1 MYQVIFR
8 FARLSFFIVLIAVS
22 STVVSGQFRAGLQG
36 TVFDSSGGLVPGAT
50 VVLTNKET
58 NQKQQTETSGEGF
71 YRFSNIAPGLYSV
84 SVEKQ
89 NFKKALTDNVKVD
102 AEAVRGLDITIE
114 TGAINETVTV
124 TADPDTVAL
133 ETEDANI
140 RKTISTEEV
149 LGLPQQGRDPY
160 ELARLAPGVF
170 GAGARSADGN
180 SVFLPN
186 TSGPGGSNNSIFQT
200 ENAQPITANGQRVS
214 ANNYQIDGTSVNSQT
229 WGGAAVIT
237 PSQESVKEVQVTSS
251 TYSAEDG
258 RNSGAQIRVVSQNGT
273 NDWHGS
279 VFYKIADPRLNSF
292 NQFRGIPGVVTAVP
306 TRVERKYK
314 TYGGSIGGPVRFLNF
329 GEGDRRTWS
338 GKDKLF
344 FFFSYEGVKEN
355 TSNTYNSV
363 IETASFRQG
372 IITARPNTVTSQ
384 ILSARGVEPRVIQI
398 LNATCATAGIN
409 GPCQAVGNGFDVGSI
424 TGTYGTYVP
433 LGQQAGGGLDGI
445 ADLQF
450 AQLSNPNTFTGN
462 QYFTRIDYVVTER
475 DKLTVSS
482 YIVPTRAFTADRAA
496 QSRPMADI
504 NSKRLSYAVAFIYT
518 RNISSTLMNEARF
531 NITRWG
537 FDETNSNPDADYGLP
552 RIEIEAF
559 TNDRLRWGA
568 PRSENTPGIIS
579 EKQLDLR
586 DTLTTIWGNHVLKF
600 GGEYRRDL
608 NSNGEPGGARPFYVF
623 NRPWNMANG
632 TPIFEVIT
640 ADQNGKPSANNTKF
654 TTSELAFFVQ
664 DDWKVRP
671 NLTLNL
677 GLRWSYYSPITASDG
692 ILGNLIPDANG
703 GLAGAVI
710 STDKTFYDKDLN
722 NFGPQLGFA
731 WSPGRFNEKFV
742 IRGGAGMGYD
752 RLPNALLANSRR
764 NPPNGF
770 KFEICCGTA
779 ATDFGSPFAG
789 GRITYVS
796 STDGTIFGYPANPVL
811 GGGINPANG
820 LPNSGS
826 IEIYAAPRHL
836 PTAYVYRYSLE
847 TQYQLPANLVGTL
860 GYQGSAGHK
869 FVRILPLH
877 LTGPSTN
884 PAIFAAYYASPD
896 VNMNYNAMIARL
908 QGRFR
913 RQLSFD
919 INYRFSK
926 SIDTVSFESPT
937 VLTNQSFP
945 VDQSEER
952 GPSDYDVK
960 HFITAS
966 VLWDL
971 PVFRDR
977 SKWTG
982 KLLGGWQINAIATHH
997 TGFPWTPRTGGC
1009 LLGTTTNNF
1018 CDPRPLSYTGQQ
1030 PLANTNANLLSPGG
1044 IFPGGFIPNTNCGAP
1059 PGCNNFFNTVVPF
1072 NANPF
1077 ANRPG
1082 IGRNVFRGPKYSDLD
1097 MAFVKEFGLPSLGAF
1112 GENAKIDLRFTFFN
1126 ILNTLNLAPFSANS
1140 DPTRVDRIQFGHATS
1155 ALAGRTGEFQIR
1167 FSF

>member
-1 MYQVIFR
+1 MLRSKFNSTNLLIALLVIFI
-8 FARLSFFIVLIAVS
+8 SAVA
-22 STVVSGQFRAGLQG
+22 GHAQFRGGIQG
-36 TVFDSSGGLVPGAT
+36 TVIDAAGGTVAGAT
-50 VVLTNKET
+50 VTLTSKET
-58 NQKQQTETSGEGF
+58 NQIQTTTTSDGGF
-71 YRFSNIAPGLYSV
+71 YRFAGLAPGLYSV
-84 SVEKQ
+84 AVEQ
-89 NFKKALTDNVKVD
+89 QGFKKRVVDDVKVD
-102 AEAVRGLDITIE
+102 AESVRGQDVALE
-114 TGAINETVTV
+114 TGAISETVTV
-124 TADPDTVAL
+124 NAEAEGPVL
-133 ETEDANI
+133 QTEDANI
-140 RKTISTEEV
+140 RKTISTDEV
-149 LGLPQQGRDPY
+149 LRLPQAGRDPY

-170 GAGARSADGN
+170 GAGARSAGGD
-180 SVFLPN
+180 SVRLPN

-200 ENAQPITANGQRVS
+200 ENAQPISANGQRVS

-279 VFYKIADPRLNSF
+279 AFYKIADPKF
-292 NQFRGIPGVVTAVP
+292 NAFNKFHGVPGVVTAVP

-314 TYGGSIGGPVRFLNF
+314 TYGGSFGGPVHFLNF
-329 GEGDRRTWS
+329 GEGVPAHWS

-355 TSNTYNSV
+355 TSNTYNAV
-363 IETASFRQG
+363 IDTASFRQG
-372 IITARPNTVTSQ
+372 IIAARPNTVTSRV
-384 ILSARGVEPRVIQI
+384 LSSAGVEPRVVQI
-398 LNATCATAGIN
+398 LSATCATAGIN

-433 LGQQAGGGLDGI
+433 LGQQSGGGLDGI
-445 ADLQF
+445 ADLQY
-450 AQLSNPNTFTGN
+450 AQLSNPRTFTGN
-462 QYFTRIDYVVTER
+462 QYFTRIDYEATKR

-482 YIVPTRAFTADRAA
+482 YIVPTRAFNSDTGA

-504 NSKRLSYAVAFIYT
+504 NSTRLSYALGFIYSRT
-518 RNISSTLMNEARF
+518 ISSTLINEARF

-537 FDETNSNPDADYGLP
+537 FDETKSNPNANYGLP
-552 RIEIEAF
+552 RIEIESV

-568 PRSENTPGIIS
+568 PRAENTPGIIT
-579 EKQLDLR
+579 EQQYDFR
-586 DTLTTIWGNHVLKF
+586 DNLTKIWGNQVLKF
-600 GGEYRRDL
+600 GAEYRKDL
-608 NSNGEPGGARPFYVF
+608 NSNGEPGGARPFYIF
-623 NRPWNMANG
+623 NRLWNFANG

-664 DDWKVRP
+664 DDWKFRP

-677 GLRWSYYSPITASDG
+677 GLRWSYYSPIRASDG

-703 GLAGAVI
+703 GLAGAKI

-722 NFGPQLGFA
+722 NFGPQIGFA
-731 WSPGRFNEKFV
+731 WSPNWLGENRLV
-742 IRGGAGMGYD
+742 VRGGGGIGYD
-752 RLPNALLANSRR
+752 RLPNALLANARR

-789 GRITYVS
+789 GRITYVA

-811 GGGINPANG
+811 GGGRNPANG

-847 TQYQLPANLVGTL
+847 AQYQLPTNMIGTL
-860 GYQGSAGHK
+860 GYQGSVGHK
-869 FVRILPLH
+869 FVRILPLQI
-877 LTGPSTN
+877 TGPSTN

-908 QGRFR
+908 QGRFV
-913 RQLSFD
+913 RQLQFD
-919 INYRFSK
+919 VNYRFSK
-926 SIDTVSFESPT
+926 SIDTVSFEGPT
-937 VLTNQSFP
+937 GLTNQSFP
-945 VDQSEER
+945 VDQREER

-971 PVFRDR
+971 PIFTNR
-977 SKWTG
+977 SSWTG

-997 TGFPWTPRTGGC
+997 TGFPWTPKLFGC
-1009 LLGTTTNNF
+1009 PLGTTTARF
-1018 CDPRPLSYTGQQ
+1018 CDPRPTRYFGGQ
-1030 PLANTNANLLSPGG
+1030 PLSNTNENFLKPGG
-1044 IFPGGFIPNTNCGAP
+1044 IFPGGGAAYFSTSIPENGS
-1059 PGCNNFFNTVVPF
+1059 PF
-1072 NANPF
+1072 VI
-1077 ANRPG
+1077 RPG

-1097 MAFVKEFGLPSLGAF
+1097 MSFIKEFGLPSLGVL
-1112 GENAKIDLRFTFFN
+1112 GENAKLDLRFNFFN
-1126 ILNTLNLAPFSANS
+1126 ILNTLNLAPFNS
-1140 DPTRVDRIQFGHATS
+1140 NTDPTRVQLIQFGTATG
-1155 ALAGRTGEFQIR
+1155 ALAGRTGEFQVR